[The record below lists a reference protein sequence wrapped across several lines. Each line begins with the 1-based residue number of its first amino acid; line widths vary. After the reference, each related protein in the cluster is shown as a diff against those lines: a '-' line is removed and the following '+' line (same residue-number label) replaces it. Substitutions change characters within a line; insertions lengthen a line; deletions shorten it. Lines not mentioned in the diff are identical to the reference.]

1 MAFPSLLNTRQVTS
15 VPFDAFVAIRLN
27 DSIIPPLGNVTNVC
41 EDGGTP
47 LVKITRI
54 YPVKLVAHSNVT
66 VSLTYTYCVS
76 GTIVKTLA
84 PKICNNF
91 DDITIQLTR
100 QVYLGD
106 HNYSNKQ
113 RNSHDHGGVTMC
125 ELKVWC
131 VRVIFVMKF
140 GAYFKERPQTIV
152 YGVLKNFQSA
162 PNFKIA
168 IILVIA
174 ACV

>member
-1 MAFPSLLNTRQVTS
+1 MAFPPLLSARQVTS
-15 VPFDAFVAIRLN
+15 VPFDSFVAVRLTN
-27 DSIIPPLGNVTNVC
+27 SITPPLGNDTDIC
-41 EDGGTP
+41 EDGCTP
-47 LVKITRI
+47 LVRIKRI
-54 YPVKLVAHSNVT
+54 YSVKLVAHSNVT
-66 VSLTYTYCVS
+66 VSLIYTYCVS

-140 GAYFKERPQTIV
+140 GA
-152 YGVLKNFQSA
+152 NFR
-162 PNFKIA
+162 KDYK
-168 IILVIA
+168 L
-174 ACV
+174 